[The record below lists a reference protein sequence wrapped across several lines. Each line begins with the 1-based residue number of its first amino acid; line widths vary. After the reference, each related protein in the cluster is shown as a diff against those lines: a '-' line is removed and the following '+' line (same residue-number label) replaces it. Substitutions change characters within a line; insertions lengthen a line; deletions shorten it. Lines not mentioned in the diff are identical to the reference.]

1 MTETQTFVDQWKKA
15 IEDQT
20 TRIESAQEEMAT
32 FERKQVEQM
41 VRGAEEM
48 ARLFKEGI
56 NYNTQISEQWRK
68 MSLEAM
74 RRTTAMMT
82 TPWS

>member
-1 MTETQTFVDQWKKA
+1 MADTQTFVDQWKKSL
-15 IEDQT
+15 EDQAA
-20 TRIESAQEEMAT
+20 RIESAQEEMAS
-32 FERKQVEQM
+32 FERKQMEQM
-41 VRGAEEM
+41 VHGVEEM
-48 ARLFKEGI
+48 SRLFKEGI
-56 NYNTQISEQWRK
+56 NYSSQLSEQWRK